1 MLIDFLLTILIL
13 IAIIG
18 LLVFIHELGHFI
30 AARIIGVEVE
40 EFAFGFGKK
49 LLAWER
55 GDTIYR
61 INMLPFG
68 GYVKILGDEDPSSF
82 VRKGPAKFTKSEIE
96 KYQKKLESIGADKG
110 SKISILKKIGSSDKL
125 TTKEKAGLRKYM
137 FSYIIPNDPDNMDNK
152 GYFQKLFVAVAGV
165 TMNMILAFVIF
176 AVYLSILGYKT
187 DLVYIADYPFVGAD
201 AEIVQ
206 KPIVAKVYNK
216 QLAEQGF
223 SLDEEHY
230 GVIIISLDGEYIN
243 DFDEF
248 TAIWNRIENKPVD
261 VEYIFLD
268 NMLLVKSNLVLNSPG
283 YDINIEPSLTDK
295 IIFATVEEG
304 FPADKAD
311 IKPRDILLKIDGE
324 PAGYEKRTE
333 FIEFL
338 ENNKNR
344 SMVFTVLSE
353 DGEII
358 DKKVELN
365 GEDKDGVILGSSFS
379 LNKPLQ
385 GTQYRLDYSDNKY
398 LAGVAHTIN
407 VFGYNPVA
415 LYNLMKISIET
426 KDVELA
432 SQSVSS
438 IWGVGETL
446 NTLVINRDYKNIINL
461 TGLISVALAFMNI
474 LPIPLL
480 DGGQVLFI
488 TLEKLRGKPLSAKTQ
503 ERIANVAFIFL
514 IGFSILIIAKDVWIG
529 FVGDFFRGIL

>member
-1 MLIDFLLTILIL
+1 
-13 IAIIG
+13 
-18 LLVFIHELGHFI
+18 
-30 AARIIGVEVE
+30 
-40 EFAFGFGKK
+40 
-49 LLAWER
+49 
-55 GDTIYR
+55 
-61 INMLPFG
+61 
-68 GYVKILGDEDPSSF
+68 
-82 VRKGPAKFTKSEIE
+82 
-96 KYQKKLESIGADKG
+96 
-110 SKISILKKIGSSDKL
+110 
-125 TTKEKAGLRKYM
+125 
-137 FSYIIPNDPDNMDNK
+137 
-152 GYFQKLFVAVAGV
+152 
-165 TMNMILAFVIF
+165 FVIF

>member
-1 MLIDFLLTILIL
+1 M
-13 IAIIG
+13 
-18 LLVFIHELGHFI
+18 
-30 AARIIGVEVE
+30 
-40 EFAFGFGKK
+40 
-49 LLAWER
+49 
-55 GDTIYR
+55 
-61 INMLPFG
+61 
-68 GYVKILGDEDPSSF
+68 
-82 VRKGPAKFTKSEIE
+82 
-96 KYQKKLESIGADKG
+96 
-110 SKISILKKIGSSDKL
+110 
-125 TTKEKAGLRKYM
+125 
-137 FSYIIPNDPDNMDNK
+137 
-152 GYFQKLFVAVAGV
+152 